1 MADDPRVPFV
11 ADDATLMGDA
21 RVRPGDAGYRLLFD
35 RHPQPMW
42 VYDVETQRI
51 LAVNDSAVRHYGY
64 TREEFLGMV
73 LADLRP
79 ASERARLQEYL
90 RELHETGDAPV
101 ACWRHLLKDGT
112 PIDVEVVSEDLAF
125 GGRRARV
132 VVIHDVTERNRIAA
146 QLERRTAQQLA
157 VASLGRS
164 ALEGAPMS
172 QLMDAAVKLVAE
184 SLDVGITELLT
195 PSDDR
200 DSFVLRAGVGWETG
214 LVRTARVPI
223 GSDFQPG
230 FTWGSQGQVR
240 VEDYATETR
249 FRATPLLRR
258 HGVVSGMS
266 VVLGARRSP
275 CGVLAVYATEQRSFT
290 EEELGFLHSIAHVL
304 AEAIIRQRA
313 DEEIRHQA
321 LHDALTGLPNRT
333 LLLERFQQWLA
344 RAQRTGASATL
355 LFIDVDNF
363 KLINDGL
370 GHAIGD
376 QLLLGLAERLQRA
389 VRPGD
394 TVSRVGGDEFV
405 VLCEEAATERQ
416 AVEIANRITE
426 ATDRPFKLGGREQ
439 HVAISIGI
447 ALADE
452 GADPAAVIQDADA
465 AMYRAKELGGAR
477 HELFDAAMRS
487 LSLQRIELEDE
498 IRRALEH
505 GEFRNAYQPLMRAES
520 DQPVGVETLVRWE
533 HPERGTLS
541 PAEFIPVAEDTGLIV
556 AIGRQVLTEAC
567 RQAVEWGELSPA
579 AAQLEV
585 AVNLSPRQVADAGLV
600 EDVARILE
608 MTGLDPARLSLEI
621 TETAIINDATT
632 ARATLD
638 RLKALGVRLVLD
650 DFGTGYSSLSHAKHF
665 PIDTLKIDRSFVD
678 GLGSDVEDSAIVA
691 AVISMGRAL
700 GLMVVAEGVETQA
713 QADQLWSLGCPLAQ
727 GYHFARPLAADAMTA
742 MLRAAC

>member
-1 MADDPRVPFV
+1 
-11 ADDATLMGDA
+11 
-21 RVRPGDAGYRLLFD
+21 
-35 RHPQPMW
+35 
-42 VYDVETQRI
+42 
-51 LAVNDSAVRHYGY
+51 
-64 TREEFLGMV
+64 
-73 LADLRP
+73 
-79 ASERARLQEYL
+79 
-90 RELHETGDAPV
+90 
-101 ACWRHLLKDGT
+101 
-112 PIDVEVVSEDLAF
+112 
-125 GGRRARV
+125 
-132 VVIHDVTERNRIAA
+132 
-146 QLERRTAQQLA
+146 
-157 VASLGRS
+157 
-164 ALEGAPMS
+164 MS

-184 SLDVGITELLT
+184 SLDVGLTELLV

-214 LVRTARVPI
+214 LVRTARVPV

-240 VEDYATETR
+240 VDDYATETR
-249 FRATPLLRR
+249 FRPTPLLRR

-275 CGVLAVYATEQRSFT
+275 CGVLAVYATEPRAFT

-376 QLLLGLAERLQRA
+376 QLLLSLAERLQRA

-405 VLCEEAATERQ
+405 ILCEEAATERQ

-426 ATDRPFKLGGREQ
+426 TTGRPFKLGGREQ

-452 GADPAAVIQDADA
+452 GADPSAVIQDADA

-487 LSLQRIELEDE
+487 LSLRRIELEDE
-498 IRRALEH
+498 IRRALER
-505 GEFRNAYQPLMRAES
+505 GEFRNAYQPLMRAGS

-533 HPERGTLS
+533 HPERGLLS

-579 AAQLEV
+579 AARLEV

-600 EDVARILE
+600 EDVTRILH

-638 RLKALGVRLVLD
+638 QLKALGVSLVLD

-700 GLMVVAEGVETQA
+700 GLTVVAEGVETQA
-713 QADQLWSLGCPLAQ
+713 QAEQLWSLGCPLAQ
-727 GYHFARPLAADAMTA
+727 GYHFARPLGADAITA
-742 MLRAAC
+742 LLREAC